1 LHRIAIGPAGSIYY
15 YSSSGRISA
24 AIPDTCAVT
33 LAVACKE
40 ADVNLATSRSHPIL
54 EQEYATKGEL
64 HYAFRISYDRMARA
78 IREGK
83 LDVCFV
89 DNKIQL
95 KVEQVVRLF
104 FIAM

>member
-1 LHRIAIGPAGSIYY
+1 MS
-15 YSSSGRISA
+15 
-24 AIPDTCAVT
+24 
-33 LAVACKE
+33 LAVNK
-40 ADVNLATSRSHPIL
+40 THPIL

-83 LDVCFV
+83 LEVCFV

-95 KVEQVVRLF
+95 RVEEVVRLF
-104 FIAM
+104 FIAV